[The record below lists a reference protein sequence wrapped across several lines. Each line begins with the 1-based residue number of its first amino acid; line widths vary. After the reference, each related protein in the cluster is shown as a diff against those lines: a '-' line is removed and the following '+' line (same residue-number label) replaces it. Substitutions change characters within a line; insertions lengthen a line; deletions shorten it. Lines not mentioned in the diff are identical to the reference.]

1 MKFMQPALLR
11 ESQVIGIISIVTGRA
26 SCKQKHHASTFIFCK
41 TLTAQV
47 LPVSLVLTGINRVV

>member
-1 MKFMQPALLR
+1 MQPVLLR
-11 ESQVIGIISIVTGRA
+11 ESQAIGIVSIVTGRA
-26 SCKQKHHASTFIFCK
+26 SCKQKHHASTFIFFRE